1 MSGFADF
8 RAWSLARVTRGGRDD
23 APKEEGGDHCHSSS
37 AISPVFQ
44 SSTIRSLSSSK
55 VPHCHCGCHSVSQGM
70 TLCGQMENAIFREAD
85 DDDNNRANTCWGYAT
100 PRHAVAPPYSSSR
113 IRCQL
118 GDGRSGGEVRV
129 VGGLQ
134 DVGGEIDHFGGN
146 EEEDGS
152 TVLS

>member
-55 VPHCHCGCHSVSQGM
+55 VPIMDVRAPPKGLSEG
-70 TLCGQMENAIFREAD
+70 AIFREAD
-85 DDDNNRANTCWGYAT
+85 DNDDNNRANTCWGYAT

-134 DVGGEIDHFGGN
+134 DVGREIDHFGGN